1 MPKFL
6 TALCL
11 LVLLSACG
19 QSGALYLPDRGQP
32 PVKHKDKPAEPVK
45 GSEPDAANTEAAEPD
60 AAPTPTEPVTDGSAA
75 PASAPDATTPSTR
88 SAESRVGKACIG
100 TCRSRW
106 SPYH

>member
-45 GSEPDAANTEAAEPD
+45 GSEPDAANTAAAEPD
-60 AAPTPTEPVTDGSAA
+60 AAPTLPAPVPAGRAA
-75 PASAPDATTPSTR
+75 PASAPNDNPPSTDR
-88 SAESRVGKACIG
+88 KRVVSGKRLCVRVDPGGRRYI
-100 TCRSRW
+100 
-106 SPYH
+106 